1 MKSSPSRAPA
11 RLEADPGPR
20 APLHHDTQSEWG
32 CGGLT
37 SERGRAKV
45 WAVELEQ
52 SANAGRQSDEQS
64 RDLTPRER
72 QLSGLRPFKPGQSG
86 NPSGRPR
93 GSSPRQAAMKLL
105 AAHADAEGDGA
116 LSLKLGRGYVRAVEM
131 LTERMADPNASPSAL
146 ASYGKALESLTRA
159 LAELDPAPK
168 VTERRET
175 SQRVVLSLS
184 GQLPAQASGQLPIMP
199 LMLHDGEQAGSCEV
213 DSGPRTVEL
222 ERGGGEPS
230 ETGMGPIRDAPLPL
244 RSTPP
249 PSPPTP

>member
-1 MKSSPSRAPA
+1 
-11 RLEADPGPR
+11 
-20 APLHHDTQSEWG
+20 
-32 CGGLT
+32 
-37 SERGRAKV
+37 
-45 WAVELEQ
+45 VELEQ

-105 AAHADAEGDGA
+105 AAQADADGDGA

-131 LTERMADPNASPSAL
+131 LTERMADPSASPSAL

-184 GQLPAQASGQLPIMP
+184 GQLPAPTAAQVPIMP
-199 LMLHDGEQAGSCEV
+199 VVLHSGEREGRCEE
-213 DSGPRTVEL
+213 DAAPRTVEA
-222 ERGGGEPS
+222 ERAGGGDVGDRAGSHP
-230 ETGMGPIRDAPLPL
+230 DAPLPL

-249 PSPPTP
+249 LSPPTL

>member
-1 MKSSPSRAPA
+1 
-11 RLEADPGPR
+11 
-20 APLHHDTQSEWG
+20 
-32 CGGLT
+32 
-37 SERGRAKV
+37 
-45 WAVELEQ
+45 VELEQ
-52 SANAGRQSDEQS
+52 SANTGRQSDEQS
-64 RDLTPRER
+64 RDLTARER

-184 GQLPAQASGQLPIMP
+184 GQLPAPAAGQLPIMP
-199 LMLHDGEQAGSCEV
+199 LMLHDEEQVGSRQE
-213 DSGPRTVEL
+213 DSGPRTIEA
-222 ERGGGEPS
+222 ERGAGGTS
-230 ETGMGPIRDAPLPL
+230 ETGVGSHPDAPLPL

-249 PSPPTP
+249 PSATTP

>member
-1 MKSSPSRAPA
+1 
-11 RLEADPGPR
+11 
-20 APLHHDTQSEWG
+20 
-32 CGGLT
+32 
-37 SERGRAKV
+37 
-45 WAVELEQ
+45 
-52 SANAGRQSDEQS
+52 
-64 RDLTPRER
+64 
-72 QLSGLRPFKPGQSG
+72 
-86 NPSGRPR
+86 
-93 GSSPRQAAMKLL
+93 MKLL
-105 AAHADAEGDGA
+105 AAQADADGDGA

-184 GQLPAQASGQLPIMP
+184 GKLPDAPAQLPIMP
-199 LMLHDGEQAGSCEV
+199 VVLHSTEQMGRCEE
-213 DSGPRTVEL
+213 DAAPRTIET
-222 ERGGGEPS
+222 ERAGGGPS
-230 ETGMGPIRDAPLPL
+230 ETGAGSHPDAPLPL

>member
-1 MKSSPSRAPA
+1 
-11 RLEADPGPR
+11 
-20 APLHHDTQSEWG
+20 
-32 CGGLT
+32 
-37 SERGRAKV
+37 
-45 WAVELEQ
+45 
-52 SANAGRQSDEQS
+52 
-64 RDLTPRER
+64 
-72 QLSGLRPFKPGQSG
+72 
-86 NPSGRPR
+86 
-93 GSSPRQAAMKLL
+93 MKLL
-105 AAHADAEGDGA
+105 AAQADADGDGA

-184 GQLPAQASGQLPIMP
+184 GKLPDAPAQLPIIP
-199 LMLHDGEQAGSCEV
+199 VVLHSTEQMGRCEE
-213 DSGPRTVEL
+213 DAAPRTVEA
-222 ERGGGEPS
+222 ERAGGGTS
-230 ETGMGPIRDAPLPL
+230 ETGSGSHPDAPLPL

>member
-1 MKSSPSRAPA
+1 
-11 RLEADPGPR
+11 
-20 APLHHDTQSEWG
+20 
-32 CGGLT
+32 
-37 SERGRAKV
+37 
-45 WAVELEQ
+45 VELEQ
-52 SANAGRQSDEQS
+52 SASTGRQSDEQS

-105 AAHADAEGDGA
+105 AAQADADGDGA

-131 LTERMADPNASPSAL
+131 LTERMADPSASPSAL

-184 GQLPAQASGQLPIMP
+184 GQLPASTAAQLPIMP
-199 LMLHDGEQAGSCEV
+199 VVLHSTEQMGRCEE
-213 DSGPRTVEL
+213 DAAPRTVEA
-222 ERGGGEPS
+222 ERAGGGTS
-230 ETGMGPIRDAPLPL
+230 ETGSGSHPDAPLPL